1 LYFKGLQQKPYVI
14 VFDKTIIQIMQPI
27 ANIPQTTFPRVVIV
41 GGGFAGMKLAR
52 NLSKKEFQ
60 VILIDK
66 NNFHQ
71 FQPLYYQVATAG
83 LEPSSIAFPMRKA
96 FQNFEHTH
104 FRMAELQ
111 TIKAENNSI
120 ETSLGSLSYDYLVLA
135 IGADTNFY
143 GKPDVE
149 RAALPMKSVGEAL
162 RIRNT
167 ILENYE
173 KALNSTDPLEQ
184 QELMNIVIVGGGA
197 TGVELAGALAEMK
210 KYVFPKDYP
219 EMDFDKMG
227 IYLIEASQRVLA
239 AMSEDSSRKGEKYLR
254 DMGVQVFTKTKVIS
268 CDSKRVRTDKDQE
281 IPVEMVLWTAG
292 IAVPEI
298 EGLEKAQKMRG
309 GRVKVNRF
317 NQIEEYG
324 NIFAIGDMA
333 FMTEPKYPNAHPQV
347 APPAIQQGTLLAEN
361 LGRLVSGKAM
371 KEFKYSHQGSM
382 ATVGRNRAVVELGK
396 FHFGG
401 FVAWAFWLFV
411 HLMSIVGSK
420 NRIFIFMNWMVNYLS
435 YDQSLRLIM
444 KPSRRKGI

>member
-1 LYFKGLQQKPYVI
+1 
-14 VFDKTIIQIMQPI
+14 MQPI
-27 ANIPQTTFPRVVIV
+27 ANIPQTAFPRIVIV

-52 NLSKKEFQ
+52 KLSKKEFQ
-60 VILIDK
+60 VILIDR

-96 FQNFEHTH
+96 FQNFERTH
-104 FRMAELQ
+104 FRMADLHKIFPERN
-111 TIKAENNSI
+111 EI
-120 ETSLGSLSYDYLVLA
+120 ETNIGTLTYDYLVLSM
-135 IGADTNFY
+135 GADTNFF
-143 GKPDVE
+143 GKPDME
-149 RAALPMKSVGEAL
+149 KTALPMKSVGEAL

-173 KALNSTDPLEQ
+173 KALNSTNPNEQ

-219 EMDFDKMG
+219 EMDFSKMD

-239 AMSEDSSRKGEKYLR
+239 AMSEDSSAKVDKYLKF
-254 DMGVQVFTKTKVIS
+254 MGVQVYTKTKVIS
-268 CDSKRVRTDKDQE
+268 FEEKRVKTDKGQVFPAE
-281 IPVEMVLWTAG
+281 IVLWTAG

-298 EGLEKAQKMRG
+298 DGLDKAEKMRG
-309 GRVKVNRF
+309 GRILVDRY
-317 NQIEEYG
+317 NQVVHYD

-333 FMTEPKYPNAHPQV
+333 FMTEPKYPNGHPQV

-361 LGRLVSGKAM
+361 LDRKAKGKPM
-371 KEFKYSHQGSM
+371 KEFFYSHQGSM

-396 FHFGG
+396 IHFGG

-420 NRIFIFMNWMVNYLS
+420 NRVFIFMNWMVNYLS

-444 KPSRRKGI
+444 KPSRRKI

>member
-1 LYFKGLQQKPYVI
+1 
-14 VFDKTIIQIMQPI
+14 MNPI
-27 ANIPQTTFPRVVIV
+27 ANIPYSSFPRVVIV

-52 NLSKKEFQ
+52 KLSRMDFQ
-60 VILIDK
+60 VILIDR

-96 FQNFEHTH
+96 FQKYKNTH

-111 TIKAENNSI
+111 KVVPEKNEI
-120 ETSLGSLSYDYLVLA
+120 ETNIGSLIYDYLVLA
-135 IGADTNFY
+135 MGADTNFF
-143 GKPDVE
+143 G
-149 RAALPMKSVGEAL
+149 RADMEKHGMPMKSVGEAL

-173 KALNSTDPLEQ
+173 KALNTTNETEQ

-210 KYVFPKDYP
+210 RYVFPKDYP
-219 EMDFDKMG
+219 EMDFSKMG
-227 IYLIEASQRVLA
+227 IYLIEASQRLLA
-239 AMSEDSSRKGEKYLR
+239 AMSPDSSAKARKYLES
-254 DMGVQVFTKTKVIS
+254 MGVVVMTETKVIS
-268 CDSKRVRTDKDQE
+268 FEEKRVKTDKSHTFLS
-281 IPVEMVLWTAG
+281 EMVLWTAG
-292 IAVPEI
+292 ISVPAV
-298 EGLEKAQKMRG
+298 EGIDKAEKMRA
-309 GRVKVNRF
+309 GRIHVNRY
-317 NQIEEYG
+317 NQVIPYN

-333 FMTEPKYPNAHPQV
+333 FMTEPKYPNGHPQV
-347 APPAIQQGTLLAEN
+347 APPAIQQGNLLAKN
-361 LGRLVSGKAM
+361 LELLNNRKPM
-371 KEFKYSHQGSM
+371 KEFFYSHQGSM

-401 FVAWAFWLFV
+401 FFAWAFWLFV

-420 NRIFIFMNWMVNYLS
+420 NRVFIFMNWMVNYMS

-444 KPSRRKGI
+444 KPSKRKL

>member
-1 LYFKGLQQKPYVI
+1 
-14 VFDKTIIQIMQPI
+14 MQPI
-27 ANIPQTTFPRVVIV
+27 ANIPQTSFPRIVIV

-52 NLSKKEFQ
+52 KLSKKAFQ

-96 FQNFEHTH
+96 FQKFEHTH
-104 FRMAELQ
+104 FRMAELHKV
-111 TIKAENNSI
+111 IPERNEI
-120 ETSLGSLSYDYLVLA
+120 ETSLGRLSYNYLVLA

-143 GKPDVE
+143 GKTDIE
-149 RAALPMKSVGEAL
+149 KTAMPMKSVGEAL

-210 KYVFPKDYP
+210 RYVFPKDYP
-219 EMDFDKMG
+219 EMDFSKMG
-227 IYLIEASQRVLA
+227 IYLIEASRRVLA
-239 AMSEDSSRKGEKYLR
+239 GMSEDSSAKGAKYLKS
-254 DMGVQVFTKTKVIS
+254 MGVQVMTGTKVIS
-268 CDSKRVRTDKDQE
+268 FEAKRIKTDKDQT

-298 EGLEKAQKMRG
+298 EGIEKAEKMRG
-309 GRVKVNRF
+309 GRILVNRF
-317 NQIEEYG
+317 NQVEHYE

-333 FMTEPKYPNAHPQV
+333 YMTEPKYPNGHPQV
-347 APPAIQQGTLLAEN
+347 APPAIQQGSLLAEN
-361 LGRLVSGKAM
+361 LEKWVEGRPL
-371 KEFKYSHQGSM
+371 KEFSYSYQGSM

-420 NRIFIFMNWMVNYLS
+420 NRVFIFMNWMVNYMS

-444 KPSRRKGI
+444 KPSRRKN

>member
-1 LYFKGLQQKPYVI
+1 
-14 VFDKTIIQIMQPI
+14 MQPI
-27 ANIPQTTFPRVVIV
+27 ANIPQTSFPRIVIV

-52 NLSKKEFQ
+52 KLSKKAFQ

-96 FQNFEHTH
+96 FQKFEHTH

-111 TIKAENNSI
+111 KVIAERNEI
-120 ETSLGSLSYDYLVLA
+120 ETSLGRLSYNYLVLA

-143 GKPDVE
+143 GKTDIE
-149 RAALPMKSVGEAL
+149 KTAMPMKSVGEAL

-210 KYVFPKDYP
+210 RYVFPKDYP
-219 EMDFDKMG
+219 EMDFSKMG
-227 IYLIEASQRVLA
+227 IYLIEASRRVLA
-239 AMSEDSSRKGEKYLR
+239 GMSEDSSAKGAKYLKS
-254 DMGVQVFTKTKVIS
+254 MGVQVMTGTKVIS
-268 CDSKRVRTDKDQE
+268 FEAKRIKTDKDQT

-298 EGLEKAQKMRG
+298 EGIEKAEKMRG
-309 GRVKVNRF
+309 GRILVNRF
-317 NQIEEYG
+317 NQVEHYE

-333 FMTEPKYPNAHPQV
+333 YMTEPKYPNGHPQV
-347 APPAIQQGTLLAEN
+347 APPAIQQGSLLAEN
-361 LGRLVSGKAM
+361 LEKWVEGRPL
-371 KEFKYSHQGSM
+371 KEFSYSYQGSM

-420 NRIFIFMNWMVNYLS
+420 NRVFIFMNWMVNYMS

-444 KPSRRKGI
+444 KPSRRKN